1 MKSIANNPDGVQWRT
16 LGIIATG
23 KGHLTSG
30 VPCQDYF
37 TTASLRNGDLVT
49 IVADGAGSAEFSGE
63 GARVATEECLS
74 LIAERA
80 SQKLLKKADYYE
92 IFMTVAQRVADYAR
106 QFNLS
111 HRDFYTTLNVLHCTQ
126 HRTHNASIGDSGC
139 IILNHLDELQIM
151 AKPTKGRY
159 ANETAFLT
167 KRMVEKHFS
176 YGERQHPISGYIAA
190 TDGIFDLLF
199 EREKINSQSAS
210 ALIDCLKRQEP
221 TQAEKEL
228 KALLNSKTIE
238 RYTRDDLTLVLGVRP
253 QDNSSCSA

>member
-1 MKSIANNPDGVQWRT
+1 MGRPRILEIDHQDDAQWKT

-30 VPCQDYF
+30 VPCQDFF
-37 TTASLRNGDLVT
+37 TTASLHNGDLVT
-49 IVADGAGSAEFSGE
+49 IVADGAGSAAFSDE

-126 HRTHNASIGDSGC
+126 DRTHNASIGDSGC
-139 IILNHLDELQIM
+139 IILNDQDKLQIM

-167 KRMVEKHFS
+167 KQMLEKHFS
-176 YGERQHPISGYIAA
+176 YGERQHPINGYIAA

-199 EREKINSQSAS
+199 EREQINSQSAS
-210 ALIDCLKRQEP
+210 ALIDCLKQQELAP
-221 TQAEKEL
+221 AEQEIR
-228 KALLNSKTIE
+228 AFLNSRTIT
-238 RYTRDDLTLVLGVRP
+238 RFTRDDLTLVIGVRA
-253 QDNSSCSA
+253 QDR